1 MSVRFFVSYKRND
14 PDTQRLLPP
23 LRKALEG
30 FRYKVF
36 QDVVDIDPGE
46 NWETKLS
53 DSIESADE
61 FLLLLSAAAAQ
72 SDRVEDE
79 VRIANTFWKS
89 KNKKPRIIPIY
100 INLDT
105 VQNPKLQRILED
117 TRINHLPWASEADT
131 PIIAERIRALVDK
144 RLRPGLIKKTSAAAL
159 AAVLIVLFLHSMLQI
174 VQIRNARS
182 SVADALAAFGQLR
195 AVERLV
201 VPRLWLAG
209 RWKPETLAA
218 KALDEH
224 AAPLLGSTVRNQVD
238 HGLLLAAQSA
248 VLSGRNITDAAQRAY
263 DEQHYDFL
271 VTSIDAREEIAGRS
285 LAVSSNGGQWRIA
298 IGGHIWTC
306 AEPIGHRPCVASP
319 RISRQPVVAAAAFD
333 SQTLRLAGYSG
344 DVTTLNLT
352 SGQESSPSATDAT
365 FVAAD
370 QGNVATS
377 FDHGGPGGMSVR
389 VDPAGP
395 SLRSVDSGDLGRV
408 KMLAFGPCD
417 DCIATLG
424 VTGVVK
430 IWRWRS
436 PVDARN
442 PLVLPGKTLL
452 LAATRSGHR
461 LAVISSTGDL
471 ALYGADAKIV
481 GTAPSIDLTDAESLA
496 ISPDGAH
503 VAVIHNG
510 NATVFDDR
518 ANFRTFIPATKQ
530 PKPIAVAFAGNDYVV
545 TRTPAEARVWRL
557 RSTDR
562 RDLTPNQRWAE
573 WRKMFGLGGA
583 GIVTRE
589 D

>member
-14 PDTQRLLPP
+14 PDTERLLPD
-23 LRKALEG
+23 LRVLLEG
-30 FRYKVF
+30 YGYDLFVDVGGIKV
-36 QDVVDIDPGE
+36 GE
-46 NWETKLS
+46 EWEEKLS
-53 DSIESADE
+53 STIESSDE
-61 FLLLLSAAAAQ
+61 FLLLLSAAAEK
-72 SDRVEDE
+72 SDEVKKE
-79 VRIANTFWKS
+79 VRIAKTFSNS
-89 KNKKPRIIPIY
+89 KKKKPRILPIY
-100 INLDT
+100 VNIENLQDPELDGILHKKHHLNWSSESDT
-105 VQNPKLQRILED
+105 TIV
-117 TRINHLPWASEADT
+117 
-131 PIIAERIRALVDK
+131 AEGIREKV
-144 RLRPGLIKKTSAAAL
+144 RERRRPGLIKKTSAAAV
-159 AAVLIVLFLHSMLQI
+159 AAVLIGLFVHSMLQI
-174 VQIRNARS
+174 AQIRNPRS
-182 SVADALAAFGQLR
+182 SVAEALAAFGQLR
-195 AVERLV
+195 AVERLL
-201 VPRLWLAG
+201 VPRLWLAA

-218 KALDEH
+218 RALDEY
-224 AAPLLGSTVRNQVD
+224 AAPMLGSTIRNQVD
-238 HGLLLAAQSA
+238 HGLLLSAQSA
-248 VLSGRNITDAAQRAY
+248 VLSGGKVTEAAQRAY

-285 LAVSSNGGQWRIA
+285 LAVSSNAGQWRIA

-306 AEPIGHRPCVASP
+306 AEPLGHRPCVASP
-319 RISRQPVVAAAAFD
+319 RTSRQPVVAAAAFD

-344 DVTTLNLT
+344 DVTTLDLT
-352 SGQESSPSATDAT
+352 SDQESSPSATDAT

-370 QGNVATS
+370 DGNVATS
-377 FDHGGPGGMSVR
+377 FDHGGPGGTSVR
-389 VDPAGP
+389 VDPAVP
-395 SLRSVDSGDLGRV
+395 TLRAIDSGDLGRV

-424 VTGVVK
+424 VNGVVK

-436 PVDARN
+436 PTDAGN
-442 PLVLPGKTLL
+442 PLILPGKALL

-461 LAVISSTGDL
+461 LAVISSAGDL
-471 ALYGADAKIV
+471 ALYGADAKIA

-545 TRTPAEARVWRL
+545 TRTPADARVWRL
-557 RSTDR
+557 RLTDR
-562 RDLTPNQRWAE
+562 RDLTPDQRWGE

-583 GIVTRE
+583 GSLTRE